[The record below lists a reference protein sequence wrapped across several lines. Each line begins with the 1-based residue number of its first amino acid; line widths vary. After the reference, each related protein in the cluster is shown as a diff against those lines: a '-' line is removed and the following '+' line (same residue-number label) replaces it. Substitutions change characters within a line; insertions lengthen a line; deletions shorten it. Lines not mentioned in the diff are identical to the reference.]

1 MASAIKSTPQSIT
14 LSHLLSQLSLNSAEV
29 SFEQVMQVVNDNYS
43 YTPATFSNGDLLNDA
58 GTNEGSCKIFYFAKL
73 NKLTEQQTLACF
85 GRYYHKDVLQN
96 PQGSDHGNIRNFIK
110 TAWQGIEFQS
120 VALTALA

>member
-29 SFEQVMQVVNDNYS
+29 SFEQVMQVVNDSYS

-73 NKLTEQQTLACF
+73 NNLTEQQTLACF
-85 GRYYHKDVLQN
+85 GGYYHEDVLQN

-110 TAWQGIEFQS
+110 TAWQGVEFQS

>member
-1 MASAIKSTPQSIT
+1 MASATKNTPQSIT
-14 LSHLLSQLSLNSAEV
+14 LVHLLSQLSLNADDV
-29 SFEQVMQVVNDNYS
+29 SFEQVMQVVSDNYS
-43 YTPATFSNGDLLNDA
+43 YTPASFSNGDLLNDA

-96 PQGSDHGNIRNFIK
+96 SQGSDHGNIRNFIK

>member
-1 MASAIKSTPQSIT
+1 MASATKNTPQSIT
-14 LSHLLSQLSLNSAEV
+14 LVHLLSQLSLNADDV
-29 SFEQVMQVVNDNYS
+29 SFEQVMQVVSDNYS
-43 YTPATFSNGDLLNDA
+43 YTPASFSNGDLLNDA

-85 GRYYHKDVLQN
+85 GRYYHEDVLQN

-110 TAWQGIEFQS
+110 TAWQGVEFQS
-120 VALTALA
+120 VALKALA